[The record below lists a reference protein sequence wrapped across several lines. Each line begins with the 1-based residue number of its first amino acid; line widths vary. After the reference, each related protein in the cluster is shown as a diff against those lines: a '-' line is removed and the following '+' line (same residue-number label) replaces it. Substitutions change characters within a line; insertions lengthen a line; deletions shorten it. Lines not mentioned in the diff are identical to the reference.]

1 MTGQKSRGIYMG
13 VGIAVACVAAAVIY
27 WRHGSTETAKAAPPS
42 VPVIVTQAAQQDVPI
57 YYDALG
63 TVQALNTVAIRAQV
77 NGQIVS
83 VDFRQGQEVRKGDVL
98 AKIDPAPFQ
107 AAFDQAVA
115 KKSEDEAQLI
125 DNEKDLARFKTLVLK
140 NAETQQDVD
149 TQQAKVDT
157 TKATIDADQAAIE
170 AARTQLNYATIS
182 APIDGVVGFRQ
193 VDIGNIIHTNDINP
207 LTVLTQIKPCTVIF
221 TLPQGDL
228 GPVREA
234 MLHGTVSVLAFDQ
247 ENKQQIAEGKLLLI
261 NNQID
266 QNTSTIQLKAEFPEP
281 GRTAMAGRIRA
292 YSHPDHDAQERR
304 DGTGGRVAARSGWL
318 LRLGDQARRHRRAAS
333 DRGGNSQR
341 RLGHRHQGSECRRA
355 RGGRRS
361 IATGYRNA
369 RRDPRSECA
378 VERYGGS
385 RRIRADEFLRNLY
398 PPADR
403 HVAAD
408 GRAGAGRHRCVSV
421 VAGCAAAAGR
431 FSDHPG
437 DGDAERRQP

>member
-1 MTGQKSRGIYMG
+1 MTGQRSGRIY
-13 VGIAVACVAAAVIY
+13 VAIGIAVACVAAAVIY

-63 TVQALNTVAIRAQV
+63 TVQALNTVALRAQV

-83 VDFRQGQEVRKGDVL
+83 VDFRQGQDVRKGDVL

-107 AAFDQAVA
+107 AALDQAIA

-125 DNEKDLARFKTLVLK
+125 DAEKDLARFKTLVLR
-140 NAETQQDVD
+140 NAETLQDVD

-170 AARTQLNYATIS
+170 AAKTQLNYATIT

-247 ENKQQIAEGKLLLI
+247 ENKKQLAEGKLLLI

-266 QNTSTIQLKAEFPEP
+266 QNTSTIPLKAEFANDDELLWP
-281 GRTAMAGRIRA
+281 GEFVHIHILITTRKNAVTVPAVALQRGPDGFYVWVIKPDNTAEQRPIEAETVSEDLAIATKGLNAGERVVVDGQSRLDAGTHVAIRA
-292 YSHPDHDAQERR
+292 P
-304 DGTGGRVAARSGWL
+304 
-318 LRLGDQARRHRRAAS
+318 
-333 DRGGNSQR
+333 
-341 RLGHRHQGSECRRA
+341 
-355 RGGRRS
+355 
-361 IATGYRNA
+361 I
-369 RRDPRSECA
+369 
-378 VERYGGS
+378 
-385 RRIRADEFLRNLY
+385 
-398 PPADR
+398 PPANGT
-403 HVAAD
+403 AQQAD
-408 GRAGAGRHRCVSV
+408 KS
-421 VAGCAAAAGR
+421 
-431 FSDHPG
+431 
-437 DGDAERRQP
+437 

>member
-1 MTGQKSRGIYMG
+1 MTGQKSRRMYLGA
-13 VGIAVACVAAAVIY
+13 GIAVACVAAAVIY

-42 VPVIVTQAAQQDVPI
+42 VPVIVTQAVQQDVPI

-63 TVQALNTVAIRAQV
+63 TVQALNTVALRAQV

-83 VDFRQGQEVRKGDVL
+83 VDFRQGQDVRKGDVL

-107 AAFDQAVA
+107 AALDQAIA

-125 DNEKDLARFKTLVLK
+125 DAEKDLARFKTLVLR
-140 NAETQQDVD
+140 NAETLQDVD

-170 AARTQLNYATIS
+170 AAKTQLNYATIT

-228 GPVREA
+228 SPVREA

-247 ENKQQIAEGKLLLI
+247 ENKKQLAEGKLLLI

-266 QNTSTIQLKAEFPEP
+266 QNTSTIQLKAEFANDDELLWP
-281 GRTAMAGRIRA
+281 GEFVHIHILITTRKNAVTVPAVALQRGPDGFYVWVIKPDNTAEQRPVEAETVSEDLAIATKGLDAG
-292 YSHPDHDAQERR
+292 ERVVV
-304 DGTGGRVAARSGWL
+304 DGQSRLDVGTRVAIRTPNAP
-318 LRLGDQARRHRRAAS
+318 ANAAAS
-333 DRGGNSQR
+333 GG
-341 RLGHRHQGSECRRA
+341 
-355 RGGRRS
+355 
-361 IATGYRNA
+361 
-369 RRDPRSECA
+369 
-378 VERYGGS
+378 
-385 RRIRADEFLRNLY
+385 
-398 PPADR
+398 
-403 HVAAD
+403 
-408 GRAGAGRHRCVSV
+408 
-421 VAGCAAAAGR
+421 
-431 FSDHPG
+431 
-437 DGDAERRQP
+437 